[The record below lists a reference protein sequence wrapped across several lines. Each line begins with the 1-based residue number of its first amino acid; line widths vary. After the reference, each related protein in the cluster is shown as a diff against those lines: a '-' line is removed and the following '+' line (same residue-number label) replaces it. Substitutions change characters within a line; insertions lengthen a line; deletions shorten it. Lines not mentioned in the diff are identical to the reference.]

1 LLRRGNEWIIR
12 TGDLERADIESG
24 YSMLDSLILVVFP
37 ALMAYAAFSDLFT
50 MTIANW
56 ISIALVAA
64 FVVIAALTGLPFQ
77 TILLHLACGL
87 SVLAVTFV
95 LFSLGQIGG
104 GDAKFAAT
112 TALWLGFEHLAE
124 YALIASLIGG
134 VLTLGILAFRKM
146 PLPVWARSRVWIDR
160 LHDAKVGAPYGI
172 ALAITGLLLYPQSLL
187 FLKTLGA

>member
-1 LLRRGNEWIIR
+1 MI
-12 TGDLERADIESG
+12 
-24 YSMLDSLILVVFP
+24 DSLILVVFP

-64 FVVIAALTGLPFQ
+64 FVGIALLTGLPASA
-77 TILLHLACGL
+77 ILLHLACGL
-87 SVLAVTFV
+87 SVLAITFV

-112 TALWLGFEHLAE
+112 TAVWLGFEHLAE
-124 YALIASLIGG
+124 YGLIASLIGG
-134 VLTLGILAFRKM
+134 ALTLGVLAFRRL
-146 PLPVWARSRVWIDR
+146 PLPGWARGRAWIDR

-172 ALAITGLLLYPQSLL
+172 ALAITGILLYPESQL